1 MSNPAKNDEDID
13 HINDLPFNE
22 LKPNFQKPVRE
33 LCALLFDNP
42 REKLLGGV
50 EMNGPGLV

>member
-13 HINDLPFNE
+13 HINDLPFND